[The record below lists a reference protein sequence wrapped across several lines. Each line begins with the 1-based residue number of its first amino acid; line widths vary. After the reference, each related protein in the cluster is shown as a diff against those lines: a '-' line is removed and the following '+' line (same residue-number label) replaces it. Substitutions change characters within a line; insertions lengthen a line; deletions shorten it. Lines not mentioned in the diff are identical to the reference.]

1 MAISDRTISAPPACV
16 QAQREGRFLCAV
28 LWGGRRRPLLP
39 ATLPKKKGACHRV
52 MAGASFVYTR
62 FCARQGAYISPLGS
76 RVMRAWTASAGSM
89 PWLTMALTV
98 WTMGMSTR

>member
-1 MAISDRTISAPPACV
+1 MAISDRIISAPPACV
-16 QAQREGRFLCAV
+16 QAQREGRFLRGFMGRAAAPSRH
-28 LWGGRRRPLLP
+28 LTQKERRLPSRDGRRFFSCGR
-39 ATLPKKKGACHRV
+39 A
-52 MAGASFVYTR
+52 

>member
-16 QAQREGRFLCAV
+16 QAQREGRFLRGFMGRAAAAAFHHPAQKE
-28 LWGGRRRPLLP
+28 RRRPSRDGGRFFSCGR
-39 ATLPKKKGACHRV
+39 A
-52 MAGASFVYTR
+52 